1 MGSNLHPFS
10 FFRKELF
17 WMSLLYCILIRQ
29 WRELHDLC
37 HRLISDLSCP
47 AHAGCGFF
55 QCKGLIEG
63 SYFLLPLVQCTSFR
77 RCRYTIGI
85 GVPFYGQSGKKKNLL
100 TLSVNVLPFSFFF
113 YRPPFALCRRFPF
126 VLFINNGSL
135 QQHKSTTYP
144 TVRIW
149 LTNYR
154 TYVGL

>member
-1 MGSNLHPFS
+1 MAKTNWAAPLSYLFVCKAIFGTASSQLLCTFHAYFMGSNLHPFS

-29 WRELHDLC
+29 RRELHDLC

-77 RCRYTIGI
+77 RGRYTIGI

-113 YRPPFALCRRFPF
+113 L
-126 VLFINNGSL
+126 
-135 QQHKSTTYP
+135 STT
-144 TVRIW
+144 VCFMS
-149 LTNYR
+149 
-154 TYVGL
+154 